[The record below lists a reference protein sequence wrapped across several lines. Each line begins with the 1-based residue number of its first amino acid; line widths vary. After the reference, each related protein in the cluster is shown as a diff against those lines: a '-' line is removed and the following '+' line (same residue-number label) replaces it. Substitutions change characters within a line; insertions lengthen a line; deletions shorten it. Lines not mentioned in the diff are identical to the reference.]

1 MNSTTPHKPTVGRL
15 VTISSKAHDSLLQM
29 ATESA
34 GKKPR
39 IVLAGYG

>member
-1 MNSTTPHKPTVGRL
+1 MNTTNSDKANLERFISIST
-15 VTISSKAHDSLLQM
+15 KAHDSLLEM
-29 ATESA
+29 TAESE